1 MDNLVVSEV
10 FEITGRGTGVFF
22 EKDLTPSLPWRSYHV
37 RVTKPSGEQ
46 FETTGH
52 VEFARKVA
60 TGDVMALHFPNLKP
74 CHIPSGSQIYILGT
88 VAPKD
93 GNST

>member
-10 FEITGRGTGVFF
+10 FEITGHGIGVFF
-22 EKDLTPSLPWRSYHV
+22 EKDPTPTLPWRSCHV
-37 RVTKPSGEQ
+37 RVTKPSGEH

-60 TGDVMALHFPNLKP
+60 TGEVMALCFPRLKLSQ
-74 CHIPSGSQIYILGT
+74 IPIGSQINILGT
-88 VAPKD
+88 EAQKD
-93 GNST
+93 GTNT